1 MDSKTKDIKRDTK
14 RYFIIHKGRI
24 YQDDINII
32 NKYEPNIAA
41 TKYKE
46 NLGGLQERYRQQ
58 HTYTMRF

>member
-1 MDSKTKDIKRDTK
+1 MDSKTKDIKRDTE

-24 YQDDINII
+24 YRDDINII

-58 HTYTMRF
+58 HTYTMKF